1 MLSDA
6 WEDISPLQ
14 HQPWL
19 GTLLVARMLRQRR
32 KTTAPPAGAQQRPA
46 RYRP

>member
-32 KTTAPPAGAQQRPA
+32 KTAAPPAGAQQRPA